1 MAIYRSPDNIA
12 LRDRKR
18 KSIFLAGSI
27 EMGVAE
33 DWQTPLE
40 KTFNDNGYDVFN
52 PRRLDW
58 DFTWE
63 QKFNNPP
70 FFQQV
75 TWELTALEQSDYI
88 IMYFDPK
95 TNSIISMMELGAHKD
110 SGKIYVVCPDGYCR
124 KGNVEIFC
132 WYYNIPFYNNINTL
146 LLDLNI

>member
-1 MAIYRSPDNIA
+1 MAIYRAPENIA
-12 LRDRKR
+12 LRNRNR
-18 KSIFLAGSI
+18 MSVFLAGSI

-40 KTFNDNGYDVFN
+40 KTLHDNGFDVFN

-58 DFTWE
+58 DSTWE
-63 QKFNNPP
+63 QKFSNPQ

-75 TWELTALEQSDYI
+75 TWELNALEQADMI
-88 IMYFDPK
+88 IMYFDPNTK
-95 TNSIISMMELGAHKD
+95 SIISMMELGAHKD
-110 SGKIYVVCPDGYCR
+110 CDKIYVVCPDGYCR

-132 WYYNIPFYNNINTL
+132 WLYNIPLYNTLDTL